1 LKRVSLPVKSPWP
14 SRTDK
19 QKGNR
24 EMKLTT
30 SEIFTILDVMEDR
43 QKIPRNESHP
53 FLNVP
58 KTNAL
63 IIRLNDEMDIRIK
76 EMNR

>member
-1 LKRVSLPVKSPWP
+1 M
-14 SRTDK
+14 
-19 QKGNR
+19 
-24 EMKLTT
+24 ELTT

-58 KTNAL
+58 KTDAL